1 MERKVVTQEL
11 SLERSLIQDV
21 AKALLHTI
29 IFHRYFGN
37 VTPKSNTIL
46 SSAVTYASV
55 DNTEVLRTV
64 DEKVAELMQAIPA
77 AGEART
83 RVSLHFTET
92 KPRRKPASAWFGKT
106 SGLKSKKGREKEEEE
121 EEVCWEEWAITIN
134 SKVARTER
142 ERNQMLASA
151 QDQAKDALFLVI
163 AQADTHKDHIPL
175 IADPQGNPFPYH
187 ITIAPGAGL
196 WSSMIKRAI
205 LPGIS

>member
-11 SLERSLIQDV
+11 SLERSFIQDV

-37 VTPKSNTIL
+37 VTPKSNAIL
-46 SSAVTYASV
+46 SSTVTYASV
-55 DNTEVLRTV
+55 DNTDVLRTV
-64 DEKVAELMQAIPA
+64 DEKVNELMQTIPT
-77 AGEART
+77 AGESRT
-83 RVSLHFTET
+83 RMSLHFTET
-92 KPRRKPASAWFGKT
+92 KPRRKSAAAAWFGKT
-106 SGLKSKKGREKEEEE
+106 GHRGEEEE
-121 EEVCWEEWAITIN
+121 ICWEEWAITIN

-142 ERNQMLASA
+142 ERNQMFVSA
-151 QDQAKDALFLVI
+151 QDQAKDAIFLVI

-187 ITIAPGAGL
+187 ITIASGTGL